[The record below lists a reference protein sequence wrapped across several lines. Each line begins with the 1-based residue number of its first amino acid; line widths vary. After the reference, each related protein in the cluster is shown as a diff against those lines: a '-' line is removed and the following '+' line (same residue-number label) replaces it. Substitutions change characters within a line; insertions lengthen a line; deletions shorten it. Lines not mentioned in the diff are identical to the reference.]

1 MKTQIDKLN
10 IEIKIL
16 NNLLKNDKS
25 ISENEYKRAY
35 VNNLL
40 DEKKSTLIN
49 IQ

>member
-16 NNLLKNDKS
+16 KNLLKYDKS
-25 ISENEYKRAY
+25 IFEDPHKTQY
-35 VNNLL
+35 VNFLL
-40 DEKKSTLIN
+40 DKKLSTLIN